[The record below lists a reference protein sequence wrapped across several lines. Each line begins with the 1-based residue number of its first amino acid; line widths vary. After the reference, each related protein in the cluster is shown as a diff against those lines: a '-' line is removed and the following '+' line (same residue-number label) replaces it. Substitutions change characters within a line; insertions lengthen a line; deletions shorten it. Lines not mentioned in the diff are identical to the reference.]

1 MRDRWLKKFREN
13 RGGNEDRIIE
23 VIDLNRAYNKLS
35 LATVG
40 SVAMSKETLVMFDD
54 YSDDDDSNE
63 FDRLTRDL
71 DAIADFHDPD
81 YLDAAVGASDY
92 LEESF
97 RDYLT
102 DQDLLWV

>member
-23 VIDLNRAYNKLS
+23 IIDLNRAYNKLS

-40 SVAMSKETLVMFDD
+40 SVAMSEETLVMFDD
-54 YSDDDDSNE
+54 YNDDNDNNE